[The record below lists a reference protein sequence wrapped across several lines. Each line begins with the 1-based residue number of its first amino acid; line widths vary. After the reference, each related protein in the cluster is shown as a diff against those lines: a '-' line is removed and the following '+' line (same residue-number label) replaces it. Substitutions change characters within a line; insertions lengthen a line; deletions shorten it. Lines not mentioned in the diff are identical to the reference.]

1 MHTCGSGSI
10 IMVLRLAV
18 LLLFITSGH
27 NAALQMT
34 GKKEKTV
41 PNVFLFMQ
49 CTFQSNSI
57 ASTVHT
63 AFQRSQEIYSHFE
76 NGGQRQH

>member
-34 GKKEKTV
+34 GKKKTV
-41 PNVFLFMQ
+41 SNVFLFMQ

-63 AFQRSQEIYSHFE
+63 AFQRSQEIYSHSE
-76 NGGQRQH
+76 NGGQKQH